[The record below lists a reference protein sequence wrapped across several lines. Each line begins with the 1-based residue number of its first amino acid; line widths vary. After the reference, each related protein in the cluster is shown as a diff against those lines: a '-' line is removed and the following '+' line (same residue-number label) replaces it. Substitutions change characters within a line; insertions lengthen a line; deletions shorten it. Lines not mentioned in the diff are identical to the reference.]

1 MKWLV
6 IRPEDPLIQS
16 DRLNTVWNHV
26 CSTVFRNPS
35 GVCSSVSRNP
45 SGGDCSTVFPDS
57 SGGLTVL
64 HTIDDLDNLLKKP
77 AVLTGCRVLFVIA
90 LGRGGINLTLSAMIR
105 LLRLNPGCMDGSA
118 AAMIV
123 DGEMEMYTKSAA
135 SELALALSMAG
146 CTLIG
151 RCLVEGTGSLY
162 NFTVTARNLSTDLF
176 TAYKESAAELAMRL
190 SDFSFPHRGAPRILC
205 VHACNKATSN
215 TLHLWDYVK
224 EGIRPGS
231 EIREI
236 SLRNKDV
243 KDCAGCSFETCM
255 YYSKNLSCF
264 YGGTIV
270 EDVYPALEWCDRLV
284 LLCPNY
290 NDALSASLTAMINRL
305 TSLFRKKPFYDKQL
319 FALIVSGYSG
329 SDLVA
334 RQLIDALSMNKGFRL
349 PGNFALTATANLP
362 GSIDRITG
370 IEKKARR
377 FGEYLSL

>member
-26 CSTVFRNPS
+26 
-35 GVCSSVSRNP
+35 
-45 SGGDCSTVFPDS
+45 CSTVFPDS

-123 DGEMEMYTKSAA
+123 DGETEMYTKSAA

-334 RQLIDALSMNKGFRL
+334 RQLIDALSMNKGFTL
-349 PGNFALTATANLP
+349 PRNFALTATANLP

-370 IEKKARR
+370 IEGKARR

>member
-6 IRPEDPLIQS
+6 IWPKDSMIEDTRLKKVWEHIHHSAFS
-16 DRLNTVWNHV
+16 DPAIPFSVLNTMQ
-26 CSTVFRNPS
+26 
-35 GVCSSVSRNP
+35 
-45 SGGDCSTVFPDS
+45 
-57 SGGLTVL
+57 
-64 HTIDDLDNLLKKP
+64 DLEKQLKTP
-77 AVLTGCRVLFVIA
+77 AALRDCRVLFVIA
-90 LGRGGINLTLSAMIR
+90 LGKSGVNLTLCSMIR
-105 LLRLNPGCMDGSA
+105 VLRLSPGCMDGSA
-118 AAMIV
+118 AAMLV
-123 DGEMEMYTKSAA
+123 DGETEMYTKSAA

-162 NFTVTARNLSTDLF
+162 NFTVTAGNLNMDLF
-176 TAYKESAAELAMRL
+176 SAYQASAADLAGRL
-190 SDFSFPHRGAPRILC
+190 AAFSFPCRSTHRILC
-205 VHACNKATSN
+205 VHACNQATSN
-215 TLHLWDYVK
+215 TLRLWEHVK
-224 EGIRPGS
+224 KGIHADS
-231 EIREI
+231 QIREI

-255 YYSKNLSCF
+255 YYSKTLSCF

-334 RQLIDALSMNKGFRL
+334 RQLIDALSINKGFTL

-370 IEKKARR
+370 IAEKARS

>member
-6 IRPEDPLIQS
+6 IRPEDPLIES
-16 DRLNTVWNHV
+16 ARLDTVWEHV
-26 CSTVFRNPS
+26 CSTVFS
-35 GVCSSVSRNP
+35 GSSA
-45 SGGDCSTVFPDS
+45 D
-57 SGGLTVL
+57 LTVL
-64 HTIDDLDNLLKKP
+64 HTIEDFHHLLKEP
-77 AVLTGCRVLFVIA
+77 AVLTDCRVLFVIA
-90 LGRGGINLTLSAMIR
+90 LGKGGINLTLSAMIR
-105 LLRLNPGCMDGSA
+105 LIRLSPGCMAGSA

-123 DGEMEMYTKSAA
+123 DGETEMYTKSAA
-135 SELALALSMAG
+135 AELALALSMAG

-162 NFTVTARNLSTDLF
+162 NFTVTAGNLSTDLF
-176 TAYKESAAELAMRL
+176 SAYQASAADLAGRL
-190 SDFSFPHRGAPRILC
+190 AAFSFPCRAPHRILC
-205 VHACNKATSN
+205 VHACNQATSN
-215 TLHLWDYVK
+215 TLRLWEHVK
-224 EGIRPGS
+224 KGICADS
-231 EIREI
+231 QIREI

-255 YYSKNLSCF
+255 YYSKTLSCF

-334 RQLIDALSMNKGFRL
+334 RQLIDALSINKGFTL

-370 IEKKARR
+370 IAEKARS